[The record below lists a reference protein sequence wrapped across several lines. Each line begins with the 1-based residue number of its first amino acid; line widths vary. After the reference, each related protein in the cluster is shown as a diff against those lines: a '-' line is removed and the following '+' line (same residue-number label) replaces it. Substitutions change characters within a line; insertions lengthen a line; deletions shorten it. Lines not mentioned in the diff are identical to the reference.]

1 MTLQKDPE
9 GMEIR
14 HLNHSA
20 VFTDK
25 RVLEIGSGDG
35 RLTWRYAHSA
45 GCVTGIDLDE
55 DALRIATTDRPNNLH
70 ETVSFVRAS
79 SLELPFPRETFDIAI
94 LAWSF

>member
-1 MTLQKDPE
+1 MTLEKDPE
-9 GMEIR
+9 GLEIR
-14 HLNHSA
+14 YLNQSA
-20 VFTDK
+20 IFTDK

-45 GCVTGIDLDE
+45 GRVTGIDLDA
-55 DALRIATTDRPNNLH
+55 DAMRVATTDRPATLH

-79 SLELPFPRETFDIAI
+79 SLELPFPCKTFDIVI